1 MTALLD
7 QPEVLAAPGTYP
19 VPPGR
24 GRWRVTLH
32 QRSFVSGTSWQST
45 LISELP
51 HAAGRQLTQVW
62 NQPAQFVFTI
72 DGHHSEAAL
81 VQELQ
86 HEIVA
91 WRWDDTTGADV
102 PLFRGVIGQSEDQ
115 IDDRHTVTFTAH
127 DYAAML
133 SRRPTQYAYNTVN
146 ADQDNLVLNFLT
158 MATTFQPSYGGTL
171 QPGAWFPLVQ
181 TYVNPDGSTRGASG
195 RLRTR
200 QYPAQSDTFQMLADL
215 AAVIGGFDF
224 DVLPFGCPDHA
235 TDAFR
240 VFYPQ
245 QGVTRTDTV
254 LNFGG
259 NVATVQRQVS
269 SDDYANYVRVVG
281 MSTTAGVQ
289 LFGETYNADASGV
302 VVGTWA
308 LADNAADVK
317 DQPTL
322 NDKAAADLNYYGI
335 LLPSYTVTLRP
346 GVWFQGFANMGDVVP
361 LVVKSGRLNVTGTPV
376 RVVGITYDVGDDGD
390 ENVSLVL
397 GRPVR
402 KLSAIFKASDRDVDA
417 LVRR

>member
-1 MTALLD
+1 MTATLET
-7 QPEVLAAPGTYP
+7 PEVLAAPGTYP

-32 QRSFVSGTSWQST
+32 RRSFVAGTSWQST

-51 HAAGRQLTQVW
+51 HARGRQLTQAW
-62 NQPAQFVFTI
+62 NKPAQFIFSL
-72 DGHHSEAAL
+72 DGHDPEAAL
-81 VQELQ
+81 IAELQ
-86 HEIVA
+86 HEITA

-102 PLFRGVIGQSEDQ
+102 ALFRGVIGQSQDQ
-115 IDDRHTVTFTAH
+115 IDDRHAVTFTAH

-133 SRRPTQYAYNTVN
+133 SRRPTQNAYNTTN

-158 MATTFQPSYGGTL
+158 MATTFAPSLGGTL
-171 QPGAWFPLVQ
+171 QPGAWFPLAPLN
-181 TYVNPDGSTRGASG
+181 VNPDGSARGASG
-195 RLRTR
+195 QLRTR

-224 DVLPFGCPDHA
+224 DVLPFGSTDHA

-245 QGVTRTDTV
+245 QGVTRSDTV

-259 NVATVQRQVS
+259 TVATVQRQVS

-281 MSTTAGVQ
+281 KPATSGAQ
-289 LFGETYNADASGV
+289 LFAETSNADASGV

-308 LADNAADVK
+308 LADNAADVSV
-317 DQPTL
+317 QATL
-322 NDKAAADLNYYGI
+322 NDKAAADLNYYGV

-346 GVWFQGFANMGDVVP
+346 GAWYQGFVNMGDVVP

-376 RVVGITYDVGDDGD
+376 RVVGITYNVGDDGD
-390 ENVSLVL
+390 ENMSLVL
-397 GRPVR
+397 GRPTKTLR
-402 KLSAIFKASDRDVDA
+402 AIFTAAQSDVDA